1 MPPEMTM
8 LKDEL
13 IKRFM
18 VTNGEKFRLA
28 DFDPGDTAGLD
39 IDKEEARE
47 LLAAG
52 TRRLHA
58 LQERLYA
65 EGRWAV
71 LIVLQAMDA
80 AGKDG
85 MIEHVMSG
93 INPQGCEVTSFKAP
107 SIVELRH
114 DFLWR
119 TTCALPQRGH
129 IGIFNRSYYEEVL
142 VARVHPEI
150 LAKQNLPPSLVKE
163 DIWKDRYD
171 SIRDF
176 ERHLA
181 RNGTLVLK
189 FFLHVSKGEQRRRL
203 LERIDEPAKNWKFDA
218 GDLAERKRWPD
229 YMNAY
234 EEALAGTATKHAP
247 WYVVPADNKWFSRLL
262 VATAIADKLEELDPQ
277 FPRLDEEARAA
288 MHRARA
294 ELAGEG
300 NGANGTKRKS

>member
-1 MPPEMTM
+1 M

-28 DFDPGDTAGLD
+28 DFDPGDTVGLD

-163 DIWKDRYD
+163 YIWKDRYD

-234 EEALAGTATKHAP
+234 EAAIAGTAAKHAP
-247 WYVVPADNKWFSRLL
+247 WYVVPADNKWFSRLV
-262 VATAIADKLEELDPQ
+262 VATAIADKLEELDAQ
-277 FPRLDEEARAA
+277 FPKLGDDAREA
-288 MHRARA
+288 MKRARV
-294 ELAGEG
+294 ELASEG
-300 NGANGTKRKS
+300 NGSNGGKRKG

>member
-1 MPPEMTM
+1 M
-8 LKDEL
+8 LNDDL
-13 IKRFM
+13 IKRFR
-18 VTNGEKFRLA
+18 VTDGKGFKLA
-28 DFDPGDTAGLD
+28 DIDPDDTAGLNL
-39 IDKEEARE
+39 DKDGAKE
-47 LLAAG
+47 LLANG
-52 TRRLHA
+52 SKRLHA

-65 EGRWAV
+65 EGRWSV

-107 SIVELRH
+107 STVELRH

-119 TTCALPQRGH
+119 TSCALPQRGH

-142 VARVHPEI
+142 IARVHPAI
-150 LAKQNLPPSLVKE
+150 LAKQNLPPVLVKD
-163 DIWKDRYD
+163 DIWEERFD

-181 RNGTLVLK
+181 RNGTVVLK

-203 LERIDEPAKNWKFDA
+203 LERIDEPDKNWKFDA

-234 EEALAGTATKHAP
+234 EEAIAGTAAKHAP
-247 WYVVPADNKWFSRLL
+247 WYVVPADNKWFSRLV
-262 VATAIADKLEELDPQ
+262 VAAAIADKLEELEPQ
-277 FPRLDEEARAA
+277 FPKLDAEAREA
-288 MHRARA
+288 MKRARV
-294 ELAGEG
+294 ELASEG
-300 NGANGTKRKS
+300 NGSSGGKHKG

>member
-1 MPPEMTM
+1 M

-13 IKRFM
+13 IKRFR
-18 VTNGEKFRLA
+18 VADGEGFKLS
-28 DFDPGDTAGLD
+28 DIDPDDTGGLD
-39 IDKEEARE
+39 LDKDDAKE
-47 LLAAG
+47 LLATG
-52 TRRLHA
+52 VKRLHA

-85 MIEHVMSG
+85 AIEHVMSG

-107 SIVELRH
+107 STVELRH

-142 VARVHPEI
+142 VARVRPEI
-150 LAKQNLPPSLVKE
+150 LEKQNLPPELVKD
-163 DIWKDRYD
+163 DIWNDRFD

-181 RNGTLVLK
+181 RNGVVVLK
-189 FFLHVSKGEQRRRL
+189 FFLHLSKGEQRRRL
-203 LERIDEPAKNWKFDA
+203 LERIDEPDKNWKFDA
-218 GDLAERKRWPD
+218 GDLAERKRWSD

-234 EEALAGTATKHAP
+234 EEAIAGTATKHAP
-247 WYVVPADNKWFSRLL
+247 WYVVPADNKWFSRLV
-262 VATAIADKLEELDPQ
+262 VAAAIAEKLEELDPQ
-277 FPRLDEEARAA
+277 FPKLDDEARAA
-288 MHRARA
+288 MRRARA

-300 NGANGTKRKS
+300 NGPAGKKHKS

>member
-1 MPPEMTM
+1 M
-8 LKDEL
+8 LKDDL
-13 IKRFM
+13 IKRFK
-18 VTNGEKFRLA
+18 VTDGEGFKLS
-28 DFDPGDTAGLD
+28 DIDPDDTGGLD
-39 IDKEEARE
+39 LDKDGAKE
-47 LLAAG
+47 LLATG
-52 TRRLHA
+52 VKRLHG

-85 MIEHVMSG
+85 TIEHVMSG

-107 SIVELRH
+107 STVELRH

-142 VARVHPEI
+142 VARVHEEV
-150 LAKQNLPPSLVKE
+150 LEKQNLPPELVKD
-163 DIWKDRYD
+163 DIWNERFD

-181 RNGTLVLK
+181 RNGVVVLK
-189 FFLHVSKGEQRRRL
+189 FFLHLSKGEQRRRL
-203 LERIDEPAKNWKFDA
+203 LERIDEPDKNWKFDA

-234 EEALAGTATKHAP
+234 EEAIAGTATKHAP
-247 WYVVPADNKWFSRLL
+247 WYVVPADNKWFSRLV
-262 VATAIADKLEELDPQ
+262 VAAAIAEKLEELDPQ
-277 FPRLDEEARAA
+277 FPKLDDAARTA

-294 ELAGEG
+294 ELAGAG
-300 NGANGTKRKS
+300 NDPDGKKHKS